1 MARLVAEARGLYYR
15 TQDPLAEP
23 LAALLE
29 LPSAGVVNVL
39 DPCAGAGIFLTRLL
53 ERMAWYAEQRECSAT
68 LVSYGVEP
76 NRERAQIARRIFTQ
90 FLQADFFHIRVSKG
104 RFQLAILN
112 PPYDADVTTVQTDE
126 GGLQQRLEMRF
137 LRRTTHLLA
146 PDAVLVLIIPQ
157 AQLVPAARHLA
168 GNYHNF
174 RCWRYPD
181 LPWAPPAD
189 EETDADGKPK
199 PPTPLYQ
206 QFRQVVVFA
215 TRRRTQA
222 APAEAVVKQV
232 QGWAYAGADLP
243 AIPLDS
249 RWLAEMSRWQ
259 VPADGP
265 PSQHEREHGA
275 SRTAAGGRSPATD
288 ETTPLAGHAM
298 DEMFQASGTSGVDED
313 EKEVTVE
320 PPEHGELLDTVA
332 VTGAQNDRAVAEVAG
347 LDPIEFSDPTIEL
360 ERLAVRLDEMG
371 GGVWSDSDYR
381 AQRWPDLARLRLG
394 MDRPLGPLRL
404 GHLITLAA
412 VGLLNGRILHGP
424 GGRCLLVKG
433 ACRKE
438 IVVEEEIDRSPGGRE
453 TLTKTE
459 TERFAIALWAI
470 DLATGELIHIV

>member
-1 MARLVAEARGLYYR
+1 MSRLVAEARGLYYR

-29 LPSAGVVNVL
+29 LPTAGVVNVL
-39 DPCAGAGIFLTRLL
+39 DPCAGAGIFLARLF
-53 ERMAWYAEQRECSAT
+53 ERMAWYADRRECDAT

-76 NRERAQIARRIFTQ
+76 NRERAQAAWRVFSH
-90 FLQADFFHIRVSKG
+90 FLHADFFHIRVSKG
-104 RFQLAILN
+104 RFQLALLN
-112 PPYDADVTTVQTDE
+112 PPYDADVTTAQMDE
-126 GGLQQRLEMRF
+126 GGQQRLEMRF

-146 PDAVLVLIIPQ
+146 PEAVLVLIIPQ

-168 GNYHNF
+168 GNYHNL

-189 EETDADGKPK
+189 EEADADGKPK
-199 PPTPLYQ
+199 PPISLYQ
-206 QFRQVVVFA
+206 QFHQVVVFA
-215 TRRRTQA
+215 SRRRTQV
-222 APAEAVVKQV
+222 APAEAVVKQI

-243 AIPLDS
+243 PIPLDPRRLS
-249 RWLAEMSRWQ
+249 GMSRWQ
-259 VPADGP
+259 VPADM
-265 PSQHEREHGA
+265 PSSERERGAVQVRA
-275 SRTAAGGRSPATD
+275 SRVSIADDEASAIAASTGEGMLQAVKTSATD
-288 ETTPLAGHAM
+288 QPDEHHKLGEMPETFALAGPWEDRGPA
-298 DEMFQASGTSGVDED
+298 ASDAIV
-313 EKEVTVE
+313 
-320 PPEHGELLDTVA
+320 
-332 VTGAQNDRAVAEVAG
+332 
-347 LDPIEFSDPTIEL
+347 FSDPSVEL
-360 ERLAVRLDEMG
+360 GRLAARLDEMG
-371 GGVWSDSDYR
+371 GGVWADGDYR

-412 VGLLNGRILHGP
+412 VGLLNGRILEGP
-424 GGRCLLVKG
+424 GGRRLLVKG

-438 IVVEEEIDRSPGGRE
+438 IVVEEEIDRSPGGQE